1 MVKCNVSLKSRYT
14 EGIDMKVFIADDS
27 QVVRERI
34 IEMLSELPEIEIIGQ
49 AEDGL
54 QAKNLIE
61 KLNPDVVILDIRM
74 PRRNGIEVLQNIKK
88 KNSALTVIMLTNYP
102 YPQYQKKCMKAGA
115 DYFFDKATEFEK
127 VTEVLKKLILSRL
140 VF

>member
-1 MVKCNVSLKSRYT
+1 MVNCNVSLKSRYT

-27 QVVRERI
+27 KVVRERLK
-34 IEMLSELPEIEIIGQ
+34 EMLFEIQGIEIIGQ

-54 QAKNLIE
+54 QATNLIE

-74 PRRNGIEVLQNIKK
+74 PRGNGIDVLQNIKK
-88 KNSALTVIMLTNYP
+88 DNPALIVIMLTNYP
-102 YPQYQKKCMKAGA
+102 YPQYLKKCMKAGA

-127 VTEVLKKLILSRL
+127 ATEVLKKLILSR
-140 VF
+140 

>member
-1 MVKCNVSLKSRYT
+1 
-14 EGIDMKVFIADDS
+14 MKVFIADDS
-27 QVVRERI
+27 QVMRERL

-49 AEDGL
+49 VQDGI
-54 QAKNLIE
+54 QATNLIQ

-74 PRRNGIEVLQNIKK
+74 PRGNGIDALQNIKK
-88 KNSALTVIMLTNYP
+88 NNLAPIVIMLTNYP

-127 VTEVLKKLILSRL
+127 VTEVLGQLIQDSPT
-140 VF
+140 